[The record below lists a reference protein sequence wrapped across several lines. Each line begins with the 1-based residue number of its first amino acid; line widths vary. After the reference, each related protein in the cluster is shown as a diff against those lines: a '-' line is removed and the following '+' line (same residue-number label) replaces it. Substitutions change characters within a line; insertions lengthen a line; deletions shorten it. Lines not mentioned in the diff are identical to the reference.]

1 MEQKEVLNDITFVT
15 DHLHSSD
22 LNADVSQVKNA
33 NLDADVSIDGKV
45 INAYDA
51 KTNRGAQA
59 RACFENI
66 GYEFA
71 QLFQKIA
78 ELETKVSDLTGDIN
92 SHTTGHEDYVDEAVK
107 ELETKVSD
115 LADNIDSFATEDY
128 VDEALNQNLNNKIQ
142 DKLSEATFSVQVE
155 F

>member
-22 LNADVSQVKNA
+22 LNVDVSQV
-33 NLDADVSIDGKV
+33 
-45 INAYDA
+45 
-51 KTNRGAQA
+51 NRGAQA

-71 QLFQKIA
+71 QLFQKI
-78 ELETKVSDLTGDIN
+78 E
-92 SHTTGHEDYVDEAVK
+92 

-115 LADNIDSFATEDY
+115 LADNIDSL
-128 VDEALNQNLNNKIQ
+128 DENLNDKIQ
-142 DKLSEATFSVQVE
+142 DKLSEAKFSVQVE

>member
-1 MEQKEVLNDITFVT
+1 MEQKEVLNDTTFVT
-15 DHLHSSD
+15 DHLYNSNLD
-22 LNADVSQVKNA
+22 ADISKVKNA

-78 ELETKVSDLTGDIN
+78 ELETKVSDL
-92 SHTTGHEDYVDEAVK
+92 
-107 ELETKVSD
+107 
-115 LADNIDSFATEDY
+115 ADNIDSFATEDY
-128 VDEALNQNLNNKIQ
+128 VDEALDQNLNDKIQ

>member
-22 LNADVSQVKNA
+22 LNVDVSQV
-33 NLDADVSIDGKV
+33 
-45 INAYDA
+45 
-51 KTNRGAQA
+51 NRGAQA

-71 QLFQKIA
+71 QLFQKI
-78 ELETKVSDLTGDIN
+78 
-92 SHTTGHEDYVDEAVK
+92 K

-128 VDEALNQNLNNKIQ
+128 VDEALNQNLNDKIQ
-142 DKLSEATFSVQVE
+142 DKLSEARFSVQVE

>member
-1 MEQKEVLNDITFVT
+1 MEQKEVLNDTTFVT

-22 LNADVSQVKNA
+22 LNADVSQV
-33 NLDADVSIDGKV
+33 
-45 INAYDA
+45 
-51 KTNRGAQA
+51 NRGAQA

-71 QLFQKIA
+71 QLFQKI
-78 ELETKVSDLTGDIN
+78 E
-92 SHTTGHEDYVDEAVK
+92 

-115 LADNIDSFATEDY
+115 LADNIDSL
-128 VDEALNQNLNNKIQ
+128 DENLNDKIQ
-142 DKLSEATFSVQVE
+142 DKLSEAKFSVQVE

>member
-22 LNADVSQVKNA
+22 LNADIFKIKNA
-33 NLDADVSIDGKV
+33 NLDADISIDGKV

-51 KTNRGAQA
+51 KTNRGAET

-71 QLFQKIA
+71 CLFQAIEQYELRIA
-78 ELETKVSDLTGDIN
+78 ELETKVSELTDSID
-92 SHTTGHEDYVDEAVK
+92 SYASEDYVDEAI
-107 ELETKVSD
+107 ETHRN
-115 LADNIDSFATEDY
+115 AEDQHL
-128 VDEALNQNLNNKIQ
+128 DDKIQ
-142 DKLSEATFSVQVE
+142 DKLSEAKFHVQVV

>member
-22 LNADVSQVKNA
+22 LNADVSQV
-33 NLDADVSIDGKV
+33 
-45 INAYDA
+45 
-51 KTNRGAQA
+51 NRGAQV

-66 GYEFA
+66 GYEFSK
-71 QLFQKIA
+71 LFEKI
-78 ELETKVSDLTGDIN
+78 E
-92 SHTTGHEDYVDEAVK
+92 

-128 VDEALNQNLNNKIQ
+128 VDEALDKNLNDKIQ

>member
-22 LNADVSQVKNA
+22 LNADVSQV
-33 NLDADVSIDGKV
+33 
-45 INAYDA
+45 
-51 KTNRGAQA
+51 NRGAQA

-78 ELETKVSDLTGDIN
+78 ELETKVSDL
-92 SHTTGHEDYVDEAVK
+92 
-107 ELETKVSD
+107 ETKVSD

-128 VDEALNQNLNNKIQ
+128 VDEALDQNLNDKIQ

>member
-1 MEQKEVLNDITFVT
+1 MEQKEVLNDTTFVT
-15 DHLHSSD
+15 DHLYNSNLD
-22 LNADVSQVKNA
+22 ADISKVKNA

-71 QLFQKIA
+71 QLFQKI
-78 ELETKVSDLTGDIN
+78 E
-92 SHTTGHEDYVDEAVK
+92 

-128 VDEALNQNLNNKIQ
+128 VDEALDQNLNDKIQ

>member
-1 MEQKEVLNDITFVT
+1 MEQKEVLNDTTFVT

-22 LNADVSQVKNA
+22 LNADTYKVKN
-33 NLDADVSIDGKV
+33 ADVSIDGKV

-51 KTNRGAQA
+51 KTNRGAET

-71 QLFQKIA
+71 CLFQAIEQYELRIA
-78 ELETKVSDLTGDIN
+78 ELETKVSDLTDDIN
-92 SHTTGHEDYVDEAVK
+92 SHTTGHEDYVDEAI
-107 ELETKVSD
+107 ETHRD
-115 LADNIDSFATEDY
+115 AEDQHL
-128 VDEALNQNLNNKIQ
+128 DDKIQ
-142 DKLSEATFSVQVE
+142 DKLSEAKFHVQVV